1 MRFEHFVFGSIRID
15 GRTYEHDVVIDLGA
29 VRKREKKASRP
40 LRVAYGH
47 TPLSILERIPWN
59 CHRLVVG
66 TGVHG
71 ALPIVPELSREAE
84 RRGVELV
91 AVPTVD
97 AIALLQEDARD
108 TNAVLHVTC

>member
-29 VRKREKKASRP
+29 VRKRKKKASRP
-40 LRVAYGH
+40 LRVTYGH

-91 AVPTVD
+91 VVPTAE
-97 AIALLQEDARD
+97 AIALLQEDARE
-108 TNAVLHVTC
+108 TNAILHVTC

>member
-40 LRVAYGH
+40 LRATYGH

-91 AVPTVD
+91 AVPTAD
-97 AIALLQEDARD
+97 AIALLQEDGRD

>member
-40 LRVAYGH
+40 LRVTYGH

-84 RRGVELV
+84 RRGVGSWWY
-91 AVPTVD
+91 
-97 AIALLQEDARD
+97 LLLRRSRCCRR
-108 TNAVLHVTC
+108 THGKRTPSCT

>member
-1 MRFEHFVFGSIRID
+1 MNAFNISDTRKFVIVEDHPAQGEIHGLSNAHRA
-15 GRTYEHDVVIDLGA
+15 HLGA
-29 VRKREKKASRP
+29 VRKRKKKASRP

-71 ALPIVPELSREAE
+71 ALPIVPELSREATSI
-84 RRGVELV
+84 
-91 AVPTVD
+91 P
-97 AIALLQEDARD
+97 
-108 TNAVLHVTC
+108 

>member
-84 RRGVELV
+84 RHGVELV
-91 AVPTVD
+91 VVPTAE
-97 AIALLQEDARD
+97 AIALLQEDARE
-108 TNAVLHVTC
+108 TNAILHVTC

>member
-1 MRFEHFVFGSIRID
+1 VRFEHFVFGSIRID

-29 VRKREKKASRP
+29 VRKRKKKASRP
-40 LRVAYGH
+40 LRVTYGH

-91 AVPTVD
+91 VVPTAE
-97 AIALLQEDARD
+97 AIALLQEDARE
-108 TNAVLHVTC
+108 TNAILHVTC

>member
-29 VRKREKKASRP
+29 VRKRKKKASRP
-40 LRVAYGH
+40 LRVTYGH

-91 AVPTVD
+91 AVPTAD
-97 AIALLQEDARD
+97 AIALLQEDGRE

>member
-40 LRVAYGH
+40 LRVTYGH

-84 RRGVELV
+84 SRGVELV
-91 AVPTVD
+91 VVPTAE
-97 AIALLQEDARD
+97 AIALLQEDARE
-108 TNAVLHVTC
+108 TNAILHVTC